1 MINLFNA
8 DYDKIKDMVIDAYTA
23 IYGKEYEY
31 HIRLNIKNS
40 IVFSYYDS
48 DGVQEYINYLKDCKK
63 RELLLKYLDH
73 IGVNV
78 EYNRSNYSVPFSD
91 EILRVL
97 EKTVNFTFAF
107 NNYLKDYCSLHSF
120 DEEYDDKNS
129 RNISNRLSVI
139 NFILEKEGLSIAP
152 EDLDSFMETDKYQ
165 EILKIIGDYRD
176 YYDALSEEFSCW
188 EKEIGDLEKLYY
200 QERKRN
206 IDVLILKREELLHKI
221 YEQLPTP
228 IKKTLEDNDIETQLR
243 IIFGNDLNRG
253 ITAFSSETLE
263 ALKDKSIS
271 LTNKIWT
278 LVFNQICFLRNLDI
292 NLPFNSANDIET
304 EEDLEHYLNFI
315 NELRNKGFLPSL
327 DEIDSLQE
335 LIKENDEEALDLY
348 LKNRF
353 DFLEVENNH
362 PNFVYKNF
370 CRVVR
375 ENQIV
380 IFTIT
385 IPDDQNNCY
394 IKSSCIHFAYLK
406 EGSGFLDFITLHE
419 FGHAIDCSETRCGF
433 NEHSCINNPYD
444 SRFHYYERF
453 NEVITDCF
461 ALEALEYLHELDIY
475 LFDTKETCQLS
486 CSNINTSYL
495 LKELVQPLIGMC
507 REDVVEAKIFAN
519 PTILADSIGADNYE
533 ELVDIVNKVD
543 YFVHCGLEEKLKDD
557 SNNQLCIDYFE
568 QKRRAEATYEAIGE
582 YYKDHKGYYWTKI
595 DF

>member
-8 DYDKIKDMVIDAYTA
+8 DYDKIKEMVIDAYTA

-31 HIRLNIKNS
+31 HIRLSIKNS

-48 DGVQEYINYLKDCKK
+48 DGMLEYINYLKDCKK

-107 NNYLKDYCSLHSF
+107 NNYLEDYCSLYSF
-120 DEEYDDKNS
+120 DEEYEDKNS

-152 EDLDSFMETDKYQ
+152 EDLDSFIKTEKYQ

-176 YYDALSEEFSCW
+176 YYDALSDEFSCW
-188 EKEIGDLEKLYY
+188 EKEIVDLEKLYY

-206 IDVLILKREELLHKI
+206 IDVLILKREELLRKI
-221 YEQLPTP
+221 YEKLPIP
-228 IKKTLEDNDIETQLR
+228 IKKTLEDKDIETQLK
-243 IIFGNDLNRG
+243 IIFGNDLNTG

-278 LVFNQICFLRNLDI
+278 VVFNQMFFLRNFDI
-292 NLPFNSANDIET
+292 DLPFNFKNNIKT
-304 EEDLEHYLNFI
+304 EEDLEYYLNFI

-327 DEIDSLQE
+327 DAIDSMQE

-348 LKNRF
+348 LKSRF

-362 PNFVYKNF
+362 HNFIYKMF
-370 CRVVR
+370 CDVVR
-375 ENQIV
+375 EKLIQVSRV
-380 IFTIT
+380 ILS
-385 IPDDQNNCY
+385 DDQNNRY
-394 IKSSCIHFAYLK
+394 VKPYIHFAYLK
-406 EGSGFLDFITLHE
+406 GSSGALDFLTLHE

-433 NEHSCINNPYD
+433 NDHFYINNPYD
-444 SRFHYYERF
+444 SRFLYYERF

-461 ALEALEYLHELDIY
+461 ALEALEYLHGLDIY
-475 LFDTKETCQLS
+475 LFDTKETCQLN
-486 CSNINTSYL
+486 CSNINTSHL

-543 YFVHCGLEEKLKDD
+543 YFVHCGLEEKLK
-557 SNNQLCIDYFE
+557 SEPNSQLCIDYFE